1 MLEASG
7 YTISA
12 RMSEFEET
20 KEALLARHK
29 KEQRDLVART
39 TGMRKQ
45 ASKKTRKRVRKQIEE
60 LETELKRK
68 QAEEL
73 EKFEAEHGEVDQ
85 KSESVQEATKG
96 ETVTPEMLLAQLE
109 IEEKEKREEIA
120 KEEAAKKQKQDQQ
133 KVPHKHRNR
142 QRERLER
149 RKAEMKKQEEQARK
163 EAANMPS
170 AKEVEEQAIK
180 KLCEEQNLVPHE
192 ITPDGHC
199 LFASIA
205 DQLKTRQE
213 VDMSV
218 KELRA
223 KAADYIKANE
233 EVFQPF
239 LFDQNTNSM
248 QNVEEYA
255 NKVENTALWGGDIEI
270 LALSKIFDSPVRILM
285 AGRKPMV
292 VNEEGQQPEL
302 KIVYYQHKLG
312 LGEHYNSLRDVVGE
326 EKKDEWN
333 E

>member
-1 MLEASG
+1 
-7 YTISA
+7 
-12 RMSEFEET
+12 
-20 KEALLARHK
+20 
-29 KEQRDLVART
+29 
-39 TGMRKQ
+39 
-45 ASKKTRKRVRKQIEE
+45 
-60 LETELKRK
+60 
-68 QAEEL
+68 
-73 EKFEAEHGEVDQ
+73 
-85 KSESVQEATKG
+85 
-96 ETVTPEMLLAQLE
+96 
-109 IEEKEKREEIA
+109 
-120 KEEAAKKQKQDQQ
+120 
-133 KVPHKHRNR
+133 
-142 QRERLER
+142 
-149 RKAEMKKQEEQARK
+149 MKKQEEQARK

-205 DQLKTRQE
+205 DQLKTRQK

-312 LGEHYNSLRDVVGE
+312 LGEHYNSLRDADGE

>member
-1 MLEASG
+1 
-7 YTISA
+7 
-12 RMSEFEET
+12 MSEIGDA

-60 LETELKRK
+60 LEAALKEK
-68 QAEEL
+68 QAKEL
-73 EKFEAEHGEVDQ
+73 EDFEVEHGDTDKKEERVR
-85 KSESVQEATKG
+85 EATNS
-96 ETVTPEMLLAQLE
+96 ENITPEMLLAQLE

-120 KEEAAKKQKQDQQ
+120 KEEAAKWQKQEQQ
-133 KVPHKHRNR
+133 KAPHKHRNR

-170 AKEVEEQAIK
+170 PKEIEEQAIK
-180 KLCEEQNLVPHE
+180 KLCKEEGLAPYE

-213 VDMSV
+213 IEMSV

-223 KAADYIKANE
+223 KAATYIKANE
-233 EVFQPF
+233 EMFQPF

-270 LALSKIFDSPVRILM
+270 LALSKIFDSPVRVLM
-285 AGRKPMV
+285 AGRKSMV

-312 LGEHYNSLRDVVGE
+312 LGEHYNSLHDAGSE
-326 EKKDEWN
+326 EKEEKWAE
-333 E
+333 